1 MDQAP
6 DRSKSGRLSGGC
18 TTSFVP
24 SQELLPEGKKAPNYR
39 LFCYSAHEKNGVS
52 RTLEAHAKYLD
63 QEKHTTSPGFLDNYA
78 FTMACRRSNLEWKS
92 FIIAQSL
99 DELQSKIQLLDTSP
113 TLRSSSTKQ
122 PKICFLFCGQGS
134 QWSRM
139 GQNLQSFPSFW
150 YSLNTAN
157 WYLKTVLGSP
167 FDLIEEILKDDI
179 TSRISLPEIAQPAIT
194 AIQVALVDMFH
205 SFGIKPSAVVGHSSG
220 EIAAA
225 FAAGA
230 ISREAAWEIAYYR
243 GLAAGSIIHRAPKL
257 KGGMLAAAMS
267 AEEATLQ
274 IQDFGSSIQIACINS
289 PRSVTLSG
297 DAFAIEL
304 LAKNLEAKGIFCRVL
319 KVQTA
324 YHSSHMRLV
333 ETDYK
338 DALHNLA
345 PNEGYESVRMFSSVT
360 GQPVHG
366 SQLDASY
373 WARNLVSTVQYCS
386 AVQAVRDLP
395 DNERPQIYLELSP
408 APTLKSPT
416 AEILNTNGQE
426 TYLSTLNR
434 KLDDAF
440 AILQTVG
447 QLWALGCSIKMQS
460 VMSAKSSRSLPQCLA
475 NLPPYPWNHS
485 KSYWHESHL
494 GRAHRFRQ
502 FARRDLIGAP
512 TADSV
517 PFEPRWRGFLR
528 ISENPWIQDHQIQ
541 KTILYPA
548 AGMISMVLEGA
559 TQITRNLEGIEGFEI
574 TDMSIDQAMIIPN
587 TAHGLEVA
595 LNMKCD
601 DLLRDKYEFAIY
613 SKLQD
618 KDWQKHCKGSLRIQ
632 MQASGWDAYLATLD
646 AKHEALKNQCTLEI
660 IPRQMYE
667 SLDII
672 GINYGPLFRNIASV
686 SSGGSNC
693 VSTVRVAN
701 TLAKMPA
708 KFEYPHLLHPSTLD
722 SIFQTLFAI
731 RLETKV
737 PTYFQKIFV
746 SANLE
751 SGHGVEFE
759 GFSNAVSRGL
769 RDVEAEISMRQVN
782 NPQGRIIINGFRLTA
797 IDLAETGPSAFL
809 PNYRNMCTEIVW
821 KEDYHT
827 AKPTSVEQLMSL
839 LSHKRP
845 ALSILQI
852 GGDVATA
859 INMFLAVLGGPN
871 DRTPRLSRYT
881 VVSEEAD
888 RIVDFFQDTPF
899 ADLVEKKDLEN
910 ISPKYDLIIIQAGQV
925 ASEKSKELKS
935 KLAEDGVLL
944 NQLLL
949 TNGASHSPP
958 SDTLSLRLCNGVDE
972 WNKIWKTTIVV
983 KDNHPLHF
991 SVFSN
996 ASNETISTSIV
1007 VLASDHTSAV
1017 QDFAQVLASSTGTE
1031 VSVMTSDMV
1040 ALDKARLE
1048 GKAVLSL
1055 LEIEQSAH
1063 HIFYWS
1069 EKDFEVFRT
1078 VTGSSKA
1085 SVWLTQGATRDSQN
1099 PRSAAFSGLIR
1110 TLQSEDG
1117 QKVMAILDLGRE
1129 SVLSD
1134 TATIS
1139 SIASV
1144 CRRTFGSSSNR
1155 TTDPRE
1161 SEFAEEQG
1169 KLYIP
1174 RLEPISN
1181 LNSIIDPS
1189 LALATF
1195 EEKDFQS
1202 HSDNAVTGLTLDMGN
1217 GQDPQIVEFQR
1228 RAPGPDEVE
1237 IAVEIAHLTAEDSD
1251 TFAGKTSR
1259 SSIGTDIS
1267 GKVVRTGSNVKH
1279 LTPNDEVCAMI
1290 PTGGTIQDRICV
1302 DTKFVRRY
1310 GDGLQPSLHS
1320 AAVFGLIHRGNL
1332 EQGSRVLIHGV
1343 GSPFGLSALDIA
1355 LAKSADVFVTVAGLQ
1370 SQQYR
1375 QRLDETGIVPD
1386 HIFDLNDA
1394 SFSTSMELALA
1405 GDKFDIIYA
1414 ASSENLAEF
1423 CRFLSS
1429 SKSHSNIFYSSLT
1442 NFSGGTIVQR
1452 TRSSG
1457 DNAGRQ
1463 ILQGSASL
1471 VNMDIHQLWDDS
1483 PTLMSRM
1490 LDLAVDL
1497 LPQPRSKIFT
1507 WEVFP
1512 ITGLFDALDL
1522 LQRRRDEGHIV
1533 VDMGANAVVPVLN
1546 RNSTQPLDKFV
1557 NPNGTYVLAGGLGGL
1572 GRSITSMLIRHG
1584 ARHFAFL
1591 SRSGASSQEASRF
1604 ISKLSEQGVDA
1615 RVFAVDLCDSDA
1627 VNATMSLIEAQMPAV
1642 CGVFHCAAV
1651 VQDAVFDNMTYND
1664 WQAAFRPKAH
1674 GAWNLLEH
1682 FNENS
1687 NSDVFHVFLASSSG
1701 VVGNRGQANYAAG
1714 NSALD
1719 AMASYCRQRGQK
1731 AVSIDLGPILGAG
1744 MLAEDE
1750 ATLDI
1755 LRASGFFGV
1764 RHEDFLTIIKHA
1776 IMGEVF
1782 PGTPI
1787 PPQVI
1792 LAIGTGGLMLQNKPV
1807 DPYWTRTALYSY
1819 LNLVDVPKRDL
1830 SDEATS
1836 RDDDM
1841 LSTLKKC
1848 PDPAAATDIISTGLC
1863 NMLAKS
1869 MNMMSEEMD
1878 CNRPPNAYGVDSLVA
1893 VGVRNWVHG
1902 NCAVEVSVFDIL
1914 SDVTIFELS
1923 GTIASKGGYGIA

>member
-6 DRSKSGRLSGGC
+6 DRSKSGRLNGGC
-18 TTSFVP
+18 TTNFVP
-24 SQELLPEGKKAPNYR
+24 SQDLLPGGKKAPNYQI
-39 LFCYSAHEKNGVS
+39 FCYSAHEKNGIS
-52 RTLEAHAKYLD
+52 RMLETHDKYLN
-63 QEKHTTSPGFLDNYA
+63 QEKHTTSPEFLDNYA
-78 FTMACRRSNLEWKS
+78 FTIACRRSNLEWKS

-99 DELQSKIQLLDTSP
+99 DELQSKIQLLDNSP
-113 TLRSSSTKQ
+113 ALRSSATKQ
-122 PKICFLFCGQGS
+122 PKICFLFCGQGA

-194 AIQVALVDMFH
+194 AVQVALVDMFH
-205 SFGIKPSAVVGHSSG
+205 SFGIKASAVVGHSSG

-225 FAAGA
+225 FASGA

-274 IQDFGSSIQIACINS
+274 IQDFGSSIQIACVNS
-289 PRSVTLSG
+289 PKSVTLSG

-304 LAKNLEAKGIFCRVL
+304 LAKNLESKGIFCRVL
-319 KVQTA
+319 QVQTA
-324 YHSSHMRLV
+324 YHSSHMKLV
-333 ETDYK
+333 ETDYR

-345 PNEGYESVRMFSSVT
+345 PDKGYESVKMFSSVT
-360 GQPVHG
+360 GQQVNG
-366 SQLDASY
+366 NQLDASY

-395 DNERPQIYLELSP
+395 EAERPQIYLELSP

-416 AEILNTNGQE
+416 AEILGNHGQE

-447 QLWALGCSIKMQS
+447 QLWAHGCPIKMQS
-460 VMSAKSSRSLPQCLA
+460 VMSSKSSRSLPQCLS

-528 ISENPWIQDHQIQ
+528 VSENPWIQDHQIQ

-559 TQITRNLEGIEGFEI
+559 TQITKDLEGIEGFEI

-601 DLLRDKYEFAIY
+601 DLSRDKYEFAIY
-613 SKLQD
+613 SKQQD
-618 KDWQKHCKGSLRIQ
+618 KDWQKHCKGNLRIQ

-646 AKHEALKNQCTLEI
+646 AKHEALKKQCTLEI

-667 SLDII
+667 TLDII

-737 PTYFQKIFV
+737 PTYFKKIFI
-746 SANLE
+746 SSNLD
-751 SGHGVEFE
+751 SGEGVEFE

-769 RDVEAEISMRQVN
+769 RDVEAKISMRQVN
-782 NPQGRIIINGFRLTA
+782 NPQGRIIISGFRLTA
-797 IDLAETGPSAFL
+797 IDLAETGPSSFL

-821 KEDYHT
+821 NEDYHT
-827 AKPTSVEQLMSL
+827 ANPTSIEQLMSL

-852 GGDVATA
+852 GGDVAVS
-859 INMFLAVLGGPN
+859 INMFLAIMSGPN

-881 VVSEEAD
+881 IVSEEAD
-888 RIVDFFQDTPF
+888 KIVDFVQDTQL

-910 ISPKYDLIIIQAGQV
+910 ISPKYDVIIIQAGQV
-925 ASEKSKELKS
+925 ASERSEELKS
-935 KLAEDGVLL
+935 KLTAGGVML
-944 NQLLL
+944 NQLML
-949 TNGASHSPP
+949 TNGASHSTPP
-958 SDTLSLRLCNGVDE
+958 DTLSLHTSDKVDE
-972 WNKIWKTTIVV
+972 WNKTWKTSIVV

-996 ASNETISTSIV
+996 TAIETISTSIA
-1007 VLASDHTSAV
+1007 VLAAKHTPAV
-1017 QDFAQVLASSTGTE
+1017 QEFAQSLTSSTGTE
-1031 VSVMTSDMV
+1031 VSVLTSDV
-1040 ALDKARLE
+1040 VIQDKSRLQ

-1055 LEIEQSAH
+1055 LEIEQSDH
-1063 HIFYWS
+1063 HIFDWS
-1069 EKDFEVFRT
+1069 ETDFEVFRT
-1078 VTGSSKA
+1078 VNDFSKA
-1085 SVWLTQGATRDSQN
+1085 SVWLTQGATQDSQN
-1099 PRSAAFSGLIR
+1099 PRSAAFVGLIR

-1117 QKVMAILDLGRE
+1117 QKVLATLDLGRE

-1134 TATIS
+1134 AATVV

-1144 CRRTFGSSSNR
+1144 CRRTFGSSSNP

-1161 SEFAEEQG
+1161 SEFAEDQG
-1169 KLYIP
+1169 KLYVP
-1174 RLEPISN
+1174 RLEPISS

-1189 LALATF
+1189 LAFATF
-1195 EEKDFQS
+1195 EAKSFQC
-1202 HSDNAVTGLTLDMGN
+1202 HLDDDVTGLTLDMGN

-1228 RAPGPDEVE
+1228 RAPGPNEVE
-1237 IAVEIAHLTAEDSD
+1237 IAVQLAHLTLEDAE

-1267 GKVVRTGSNVKH
+1267 GRVVRTGDNIKH
-1279 LTPNDEVCAMI
+1279 LAPNDEVSAII
-1290 PTGGTIQDRICV
+1290 PTGSTIQDRICV
-1302 DTKFVRRY
+1302 DTKFVRTY
-1310 GDGLQPSLHS
+1310 GKGFQPSLHS
-1320 AAVFGLIHRGNL
+1320 AAVFGLIYRGNL
-1332 EQGSRVLIHGV
+1332 EQDSRVLIHGV

-1355 LAKSADVFVTVAGLQ
+1355 LAKSADVFVTVAGPQ
-1370 SQQYR
+1370 SQQQR
-1375 QRLDETGIVPD
+1375 QRLEETGIAPD

-1394 SFSTSMELALA
+1394 SFL
-1405 GDKFDIIYA
+1405 
-1414 ASSENLAEF
+1414 
-1423 CRFLSS
+1423 
-1429 SKSHSNIFYSSLT
+1429 
-1442 NFSGGTIVQR
+1442 
-1452 TRSSG
+1452 
-1457 DNAGRQ
+1457 
-1463 ILQGSASL
+1463 
-1471 VNMDIHQLWDDS
+1471 
-1483 PTLMSRM
+1483 PT
-1490 LDLAVDL
+1490 
-1497 LPQPRSKIFT
+1497 
-1507 WEVFP
+1507 
-1512 ITGLFDALDL
+1512 
-1522 LQRRRDEGHIV
+1522 
-1533 VDMGANAVVPVLN
+1533 
-1546 RNSTQPLDKFV
+1546 
-1557 NPNGTYVLAGGLGGL
+1557 
-1572 GRSITSMLIRHG
+1572 
-1584 ARHFAFL
+1584 
-1591 SRSGASSQEASRF
+1591 
-1604 ISKLSEQGVDA
+1604 
-1615 RVFAVDLCDSDA
+1615 
-1627 VNATMSLIEAQMPAV
+1627 
-1642 CGVFHCAAV
+1642 
-1651 VQDAVFDNMTYND
+1651 
-1664 WQAAFRPKAH
+1664 
-1674 GAWNLLEH
+1674 
-1682 FNENS
+1682 
-1687 NSDVFHVFLASSSG
+1687 
-1701 VVGNRGQANYAAG
+1701 
-1714 NSALD
+1714 
-1719 AMASYCRQRGQK
+1719 
-1731 AVSIDLGPILGAG
+1731 
-1744 MLAEDE
+1744 
-1750 ATLDI
+1750 
-1755 LRASGFFGV
+1755 
-1764 RHEDFLTIIKHA
+1764 
-1776 IMGEVF
+1776 
-1782 PGTPI
+1782 
-1787 PPQVI
+1787 
-1792 LAIGTGGLMLQNKPV
+1792 
-1807 DPYWTRTALYSY
+1807 
-1819 LNLVDVPKRDL
+1819 
-1830 SDEATS
+1830 
-1836 RDDDM
+1836 
-1841 LSTLKKC
+1841 
-1848 PDPAAATDIISTGLC
+1848 
-1863 NMLAKS
+1863 
-1869 MNMMSEEMD
+1869 
-1878 CNRPPNAYGVDSLVA
+1878 
-1893 VGVRNWVHG
+1893 
-1902 NCAVEVSVFDIL
+1902 
-1914 SDVTIFELS
+1914 
-1923 GTIASKGGYGIA
+1923 